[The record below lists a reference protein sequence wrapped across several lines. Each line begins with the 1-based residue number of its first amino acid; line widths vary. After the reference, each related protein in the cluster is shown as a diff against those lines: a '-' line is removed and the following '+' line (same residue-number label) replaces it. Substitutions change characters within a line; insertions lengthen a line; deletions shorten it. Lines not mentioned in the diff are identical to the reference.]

1 MQDQQLLRYSR
12 HILVKELDY
21 DGQNTLCQSHVVI
34 MGLGGLGSPAA
45 LYLAAA
51 GIGKLTLVD
60 FDTVDE
66 SNLQRQVIHTEA
78 QVGQPKVESARAH
91 INALNSAC
99 EVCTL
104 HAVLDAPAMLALFQQ
119 ADLVLDCTDN
129 FPTRFMINQACLQA
143 GKPLV
148 IGAAIRWE
156 GQLMVVDPAH
166 PELGCY
172 QCVYPEVNEEQLT
185 CAEAGIV
192 GPVVG
197 IIGTQQALLAIRMLT
212 GAGGTAAGQLSLFDG
227 LHGEWRKMK
236 LRQYSQC
243 PVCAQH
249 AHK

>member
-1 MQDQQLLRYSR
+1 MQDEQLLRYSR
-12 HILVKELDY
+12 HILINELDY
-21 DGQNTLCQSHVVI
+21 SGQERLCQAHVLI

-45 LYLAAA
+45 QYLAAA
-51 GIGKLTLVD
+51 GIGTLTLVD
-60 FDTVDE
+60 FDSVE
-66 SNLQRQVIHTEA
+66 LSNLQRQVIHSEKSL
-78 QVGQPKVESARAH
+78 GQPKVESARAR
-91 INALNSAC
+91 IAELNSAC
-99 EVCTL
+99 QVQ
-104 HAVLDAPAMLALFQQ
+104 AVNRVLEEHELASLIAT

-129 FPTRFMINQACLQA
+129 FPTRFMINRLCLQA
-143 GKPLV
+143 AKPLV

-156 GQLMVVDPAH
+156 GQLMAVDPAH

-172 QCVYPEVNEEQLT
+172 QCVYPQVSDEQLT

-212 GAGGTAAGQLSLFDG
+212 GAGGTAAGSLTLFDG

-236 LRQYSQC
+236 LRQNQKC

-249 AHK
+249 AH

>member
-12 HILVKELDY
+12 HILVNELDY

-51 GIGKLTLVD
+51 GIAKLTLVD

-78 QVGQPKVESARAH
+78 RIGQAKVNSAREQ

-99 EVCTL
+99 TVQTVN
-104 HAVLDAPAMLALFQQ
+104 AVLDENAMYRLFQQ

-129 FPTRFMINQACLQA
+129 FPTRFMINQACLRA
-143 GKPLV
+143 KKPLV

-156 GQLMVVDPAH
+156 GQLMVVDPTH

-172 QCVYPEVNEEQLT
+172 QCLYPEVDDAQLS

-212 GAGGTAAGQLSLFDG
+212 GAGGTAAGQLTVFDG
-227 LHGEWRKMK
+227 LHGDWRKLK
-236 LRQYSQC
+236 LKQNPQC
-243 PVCAQH
+243 PVCA
-249 AHK
+249 HK

>member
-1 MQDQQLLRYSR
+1 MQDEELLRYSR
-12 HILVKELDY
+12 HILINELDY
-21 DGQNTLCQSHVVI
+21 AGQERLCQAHVLI

-45 LYLAAA
+45 MYLAAA
-51 GIGKLTLVD
+51 GVGTLTLVD
-60 FDTVDE
+60 FDKVE
-66 SNLQRQVIHTEA
+66 ISNLQRQVIHGENTL
-78 QVGQPKVESARAH
+78 GLPKVESAKQR
-91 INALNSAC
+91 IGQLNSAC
-99 EVCTL
+99 DVRAL
-104 HAVLDAPAMLALFQQ
+104 NRVLEENELAALVAD

-129 FPTRFMINQACLQA
+129 FPTRFMINQVCLRA

-156 GQLMVVDPAH
+156 GQLMVVDPAK

-212 GAGGTAAGQLSLFDG
+212 GAGGSAAGSLTLFDG
-227 LHGEWRKMK
+227 LNGEWRKMK
-236 LRQYSQC
+236 LRQNKKC
-243 PVCAQH
+243 PVCAQA
-249 AHK
+249 AH